1 MYQSLSRLM
10 LCGLL
15 CTTISPG
22 AQQNKRSTARPDSD
36 SASQREG
43 LTEPFRTIEL
53 AAPETGLILEIN
65 VEEGNRV
72 REGQILARLD
82 DLVLQ
87 ASLAVAKA
95 QKDATG
101 QLKTAQA
108 ELRLRASRY
117 KKLANLLDKGHATP
131 EEVTLAES
139 EKEVAEA
146 KLTQAKEA
154 LRVKELEYERTLAQ
168 VERRLVRSPV
178 AGIVTNVYRQP
189 YEFVSYTE
197 PVVMTV
203 VQLDPIV
210 AVFTFYPRDTAELRI
225 GQKVGVNLASN
236 EHPAVGTIS
245 YISPVLDAESGTV
258 KVKVRIDNKHGRYR
272 SGDKC
277 TLDTTPTKIGDASR
291 IQRK

>member
-1 MYQSLSRLM
+1 M

-15 CTTISPG
+15 CATVSPG
-22 AQQNKRSTARPDSD
+22 AQQGKRQARDQPGPSLQ
-36 SASQREG
+36 SEG

-65 VEEGNRV
+65 AKEGDRV
-72 REGQILARLD
+72 TSGQILARLD

-95 QKDATG
+95 QKEATG
-101 QLKTAQA
+101 QLKTAEA
-108 ELRLRASRY
+108 ELKLRRSRY
-117 KKLANLLDKGHATP
+117 SKLADLLEQGHATS
-131 EEVTLAES
+131 EEVSLAES

-146 KLTQAKEA
+146 KVRQATEA
-154 LRVKELEYERTLAQ
+154 MRVKELEYQRTLAQ

-178 AGIVTNVYRQP
+178 DGIVTNVYRQP

-210 AVFTFYPRDTAELRI
+210 AVFTFFPRDTAKLKV
-225 GQKVGVNLASN
+225 GQKVGVDLASN
-236 EHPAVGTIS
+236 KQTALGTIS

-258 KVKVRIDNKHGRYR
+258 KVKVEIENQHGRYR

-277 TLDTTPTKIGDASR
+277 VMDTTPAKLGSALRTP
-291 IQRK
+291 RK